1 MPDEVVLFS
10 HLSSPDATP
19 CHCGPQHVAIGCVN
33 CCPPDQQ
40 GLADELLLEMGE
52 YSSMPCSA
60 DTGIYAAAAPAQ
72 PAAAPVGK

>member
-1 MPDEVVLFS
+1 MPLWAAARCNRVRE
-10 HLSSPDATP
+10 LS
-19 CHCGPQHVAIGCVN
+19 V
-33 CCPPDQQ
+33 CPPDQQ